1 MDKEREL
8 FSTKVSAGKRTYFF
22 DIRVASNGVKY
33 LAITESK
40 HIDGSYKRNRIF
52 IFQEHIPLFIK
63 GLKEALKF
71 IKT

>member
-22 DIRVASNGVKY
+22 DIKLSSSGVKY
-33 LAITESK
+33 LVITESK
-40 HIDGSYKRNRIF
+40 QVDGGYERNRIF
-52 IFQEHIPLFIK
+52 VFQEHIPSFIK

-71 IKT
+71 MKT